1 MATTVFLYNTKICT
15 QIIKTV
21 CGFYYFRKGR
31 VDIYLLGNRFI
42 YDGVNSSRYNLSILR
57 IDTDGLTSAE
67 GSVEYS
73 SSFFPAQNKR
83 YITGVSRESAPLE
96 FEVEIIGEEGY
107 CSVHERAIKN
117 WLFNSPT
124 FKELYIDPED
134 DKEAEY
140 VNGTIKRQYLECVFC
155 NPEKI
160 EYAEGTVGWRCT
172 CMCSSTMAMQE
183 KVEVTATSFSS
194 DITLNVDTDIQDY
207 VYPYLVITCGNT
219 KADVTITNKSD
230 NNRAMQIKDATAKAV
245 LYADCAVGTI
255 VNDANA
261 EYYNKL
267 VNQHFLRLVPGENII
282 SVTGGVSSVKFTWN
296 NARWMT

>member
-1 MATTVFLYNTKICT
+1 M
-15 QIIKTV
+15 
-21 CGFYYFRKGR
+21 
-31 VDIYLLGNRFI
+31 
-42 YDGVNSSRYNLSILR
+42 
-57 IDTDGLTSAE
+57 
-67 GSVEYS
+67 
-73 SSFFPAQNKR
+73 
-83 YITGVSRESAPLE
+83 
-96 FEVEIIGEEGY
+96 
-107 CSVHERAIKN
+107 
-117 WLFNSPT
+117 
-124 FKELYIDPED
+124 
-134 DKEAEY
+134 
-140 VNGTIKRQYLECVFC
+140 
-155 NPEKI
+155 
-160 EYAEGTVGWRCT
+160 
-172 CMCSSTMAMQE
+172 
-183 KVEVTATSFSS
+183 EVTATSFSS

-245 LYADCAVGTI
+245 LYADCAIGTI

>member
-1 MATTVFLYNTKICT
+1 MWFLL
-15 QIIKTV
+15 
-21 CGFYYFRKGR
+21 FRKGR
-31 VDIYLLGNRFI
+31 IDIYLLGNRFV
-42 YDGVNSSRYNLSILR
+42 YDGINSSRYNLSILR

-160 EYAEGTVGWRCT
+160 EYAEGIGHFCPIGLTAYRVSRDR
-172 CMCSSTMAMQE
+172 MHRSPSTWQ
-183 KVEVTATSFSS
+183 KRSVCFSVTR
-194 DITLNVDTDIQDY
+194 
-207 VYPYLVITCGNT
+207 
-219 KADVTITNKSD
+219 KASKRDSISYKSKK
-230 NNRAMQIKDATAKAV
+230 R
-245 LYADCAVGTI
+245 GTI
-255 VNDANA
+255 
-261 EYYNKL
+261 
-267 VNQHFLRLVPGENII
+267 Q
-282 SVTGGVSSVKFTWN
+282 T
-296 NARWMT
+296 

>member
-31 VDIYLLGNRFI
+31 VNIYLLGNRFI

-172 CMCSSTMAMQE
+172 CMCSSTMAIQE
-183 KVEVTATSFSS
+183 KGEVTGTSFSA
-194 DITLNVDTDIQDY
+194 DITLNVDTDIQNY
-207 VYPYLVITCGNT
+207 V
-219 KADVTITNKSD
+219 
-230 NNRAMQIKDATAKAV
+230 
-245 LYADCAVGTI
+245 
-255 VNDANA
+255 
-261 EYYNKL
+261 
-267 VNQHFLRLVPGENII
+267 
-282 SVTGGVSSVKFTWN
+282 
-296 NARWMT
+296 

>member
-1 MATTVFLYNTKICT
+1 M
-15 QIIKTV
+15 
-21 CGFYYFRKGR
+21 
-31 VDIYLLGNRFI
+31 
-42 YDGVNSSRYNLSILR
+42 
-57 IDTDGLTSAE
+57 
-67 GSVEYS
+67 EYS

-83 YITGVSRESAPLE
+83 YIIGVSRESAPLE

-117 WLFNSPT
+117 WLFNSPA
-124 FKELYIDPED
+124 FKEFYIDPED

-172 CMCSSTMAMQE
+172 CMCSSTMAIQE
-183 KVEVTATSFSS
+183 KVEVTANSFSS

-230 NNRAMQIKDATAKAV
+230 NNRAMQIKDAAANAV
-245 LYADCAVGTI
+245 LYADCAIGTI
-255 VNDANA
+255 VNNANT

-267 VNQHFLRLVPGENII
+267 VNQRFLRLVPGENII
-282 SVTGGVSSVKFTWN
+282 SVTGGVSSIKFTWN

>member
-1 MATTVFLYNTKICT
+1 M
-15 QIIKTV
+15 

-31 VDIYLLGNRFI
+31 VNIYLLGNRFI

-73 SSFFPAQNKR
+73 SSFFPAQSKR

-160 EYAEGTVGWRCT
+160 EYAAGTVGWRCT
-172 CMCSSTMAMQE
+172 CMCSSTMAIQE

-207 VYPYLVITCGNT
+207 VYP
-219 KADVTITNKSD
+219 
-230 NNRAMQIKDATAKAV
+230 
-245 LYADCAVGTI
+245 
-255 VNDANA
+255 
-261 EYYNKL
+261 
-267 VNQHFLRLVPGENII
+267 
-282 SVTGGVSSVKFTWN
+282 
-296 NARWMT
+296 